1 MDRRIL
7 LLKLDEHDATP
18 MYMQLARKLTSA
30 IESGQWQ
37 AGEALPSERTLTE
50 TLGISRVTARRAL
63 KVLSDDGTV
72 SKNRGTGTFITPRFH
87 QSLSKLFSFSDM
99 VRPHGFTPKTELIS
113 FQRHLPNE
121 EEVATLG
128 LKAKDEVVTITRLRK
143 ADNTAICLDTTTL
156 PMTVLPDQTLIG
168 GSLYEYLE
176 KIGKPVVRA
185 LQRHKAAIADA
196 ELSRLLNVA
205 VGEPLGLVTR
215 IGYTGDDEVVELT
228 RTYCVNDYYEFVV
241 ELKR

>member
-18 MYMQLARKLTSA
+18 MYMQLARKLTAA

-37 AGEALPSERTLTE
+37 SGEALPSERTLTE

-63 KVLSDDGTV
+63 KVLSDEGTV
-72 SKNRGTGTFITPRFH
+72 SKNRGTGTFIAPRFH

-99 VRPHGFTPKTELIS
+99 VRPKGFTPKTELIS
-113 FQRHLPNE
+113 FQRHLPTE
-121 EEVATLG
+121 EEMTTLG
-128 LKAKDEVVTITRLRK
+128 LKARDEVVTITRLRK
-143 ADNTAICLDTTTL
+143 ADNTAISLDTTTL
-156 PMTVLPDQTLIG
+156 PMAVLPDQTLIG
-168 GSLYEYLE
+168 GSLYEYLD

-185 LQRHKAAIADA
+185 LQRHKAAIADE
-196 ELSRLLNVA
+196 ELARLLEVK

-215 IGYTGDDEVVELT
+215 IGYTEDDSVIELT
-228 RTYCVNDYYEFVV
+228 HTYCVNDYYEFVV